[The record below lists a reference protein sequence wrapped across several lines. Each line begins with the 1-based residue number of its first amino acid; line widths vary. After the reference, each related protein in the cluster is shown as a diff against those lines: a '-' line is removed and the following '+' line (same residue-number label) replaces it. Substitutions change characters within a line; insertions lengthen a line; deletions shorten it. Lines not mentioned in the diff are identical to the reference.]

1 LPRLALE
8 QRRRHDLGGSGVTER
23 LAGRGIAAARISAEN
38 ARRFEET
45 WRSGML
51 LLIAG
56 LVVFLGVH
64 SLRIFAEPW
73 RGAQIAK
80 VGLGAY
86 KGIYSIASAGGLA
99 LIAVGY
105 AQARGAPIVLWD
117 PPLWTRHLSALL
129 VLFAFLLLAAA
140 YVPRNRIKAAVGH
153 PMIIGVKVWAAG
165 HLLANGTLA
174 DALLFGAFLLWA
186 VFDLR
191 AARARDR
198 IHGRVSV
205 RAALFGDV
213 ATVVVGVAL
222 WAAFAFYLHG
232 WLFGVR
238 PFVT

>member
-1 LPRLALE
+1 
-8 QRRRHDLGGSGVTER
+8 
-23 LAGRGIAAARISAEN
+23 
-38 ARRFEET
+38 
-45 WRSGML
+45 ML

-56 LVVFLGVH
+56 LIVFLGVH
-64 SLRIFAEPW
+64 SLRIFAESW
-73 RGAQIAK
+73 RGAQIARLG
-80 VGLGAY
+80 VGAY
-86 KGIYSIASAGGLA
+86 KGVYSVVSLLGLA
-99 LIAVGY
+99 LIAIGY
-105 AQARGAPIVLWD
+105 AQARTAPVALWD

-129 VLFAFLLLAAA
+129 VLFSFVLLVAA

-186 VFDLR
+186 VFDFR

-198 IHGRVSV
+198 VHGRIGV
-205 RAALFGDV
+205 RASLPADV
-213 ATVVVGVAL
+213 ATIVVGVAL
-222 WAAFAFYLHG
+222 WWAFAFYLHG